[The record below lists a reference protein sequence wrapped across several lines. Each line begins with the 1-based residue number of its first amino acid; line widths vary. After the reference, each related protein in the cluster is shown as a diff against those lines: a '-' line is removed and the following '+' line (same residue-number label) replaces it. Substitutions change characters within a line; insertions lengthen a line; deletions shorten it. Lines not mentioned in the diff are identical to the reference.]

1 VTGRADDRLHR
12 RNRTR
17 ARTRKRTVAGLIA
30 AAAAVV
36 LVATACKNAGSGNTG
51 AGGGS
56 SAPPTKSAVSGTASA
71 DTTKSCHA
79 GATRLVFW
87 NWNPGI
93 YKNIDAFNQ
102 SHPGICVQL
111 ENVGAGEPEYNKL
124 LLGIRTHTGL
134 PDVALI
140 EYSVLPEFE
149 LTNSLLDLGPYGANS
164 IAKDFSPWVWNFV
177 KNGSAVDAI
186 PQDIGPMGLLVNQQF
201 MDKYH
206 VTIPTTWAQLAQEAA
221 KVHQEDPN
229 AYLTNFDTGA
239 VSGGEDYM
247 GLLWQAAARP
257 FQGTSLAKHQT
268 SFNLT
273 SPQATMVNNYWQSLI
288 SKHLV
293 TTLPFLSDAVDKKY
307 SAGQIGMQI
316 VGAWTPAYFSSTAV
330 GSSVGHWVSAPLPQW
345 SAGAN
350 VSSDWGGSSY
360 AVLNT
365 TKHAAAAATFA
376 IWSNTNLPQWRT
388 MINAPATLFPS
399 YVPMLH
405 DSALTA
411 ARLPLTGNSPYYG
424 TFVQSEAHIQT
435 DFSWNPFEIDLRTQL
450 PNAFDAVATGSQALS
465 QAMAQLQKQM
475 TSYAQNQGFT
485 VTSG

>member
-1 VTGRADDRLHR
+1 LTGRADDRLHGT
-12 RNRTR
+12 NRTP
-17 ARTRKRTVAGLIA
+17 ARKRRRTAAGLIA
-30 AAAAVV
+30 VAAAVI
-36 LVATACKNAGSGNTG
+36 LVATACKNVGSGHAG
-51 AGGGS
+51 AGGGT
-56 SAPPTKSAVSGTASA
+56 SAPTANSAVSGTSSA
-71 DTTKSCHA
+71 DTTTSCHPH
-79 GATRLVFW
+79 ATQLVFW

-93 YKNIDAFNQ
+93 YKNVDAFNE

-111 ENVGAGEPEYNKL
+111 ENVGSAEYNKL

-134 PDVALI
+134 PDIALI

-149 LTNSLLDLGPYGANS
+149 LTKSLLDLGPYGADS
-164 IAKDFSPWVWNFV
+164 IAKDFSPWVWHFV

-201 MDKYH
+201 MARYH

-221 KVHQEDPN
+221 KVHQENPN

-239 VSGGEDYM
+239 VSGGEDYL
-247 GLLWQAAARP
+247 GLLWQAGARP
-257 FQGTSLAKHQT
+257 FQGTSLAKQQT
-268 SFNLT
+268 SFSLT

-293 TTLPFLSDAVDKKY
+293 TTLAFESEAVDKKY
-307 SAGQIGMQI
+307 SAGQIGIQV

-345 SAGAN
+345 SPGAN
-350 VSSDWGGSSY
+350 VSADWGGSSY

-365 TKHAAAAATFA
+365 TKHPAAAATFA
-376 IWSNTNLPQWRT
+376 IWSNTNLAQWKT

-411 ARLPLTGNSPYYG
+411 ARLPLTGSSSYYQ
-424 TFVQSEAHIQT
+424 TFVRSEAQIRT

-450 PNAFDAVATGSQALS
+450 ANSFDAVATGSQTLS
-465 QAMAQLQKQM
+465 QAMAQVKKQM
-475 TSYAQNQGFT
+475 TSYAQNQEFT